1 MKRLYLA
8 FILTVI
14 AIGCN
19 EPEQPLEEFYRF
31 KGIERFTLYE
41 PVFKE
46 MVIGESLNL
55 SPLLTIKDGL
65 NNTVEVPQEAL
76 AFYANNQRLATDVFR
91 AAVQGTYRLRAGIGN
106 KSTNSIT
113 VTVLPAGVYPII
125 KVPVI
130 FHTINSS
137 LTQSQITNLLTGI
150 TASFR
155 NRWRVGNDPKDA
167 NSADCYVEF
176 YAAEKDPTGR
186 TLTAKGLDMVS
197 ATRSEF
203 TSQQATNEAWNSF
216 WEPTR
221 YLNIWVM
228 KVTGELEYASWAY
241 FPAVS
246 KALAGLDLRA
256 SGGTPPRPQGVFL
269 NAKHTNLIP
278 LLAHEVGHVLGLHHV
293 FDGNLDTFSGCTAND
308 PDYCSDTPYYDRN
321 NYEGNSR
328 SLQQNRISCSGIS
341 YISTNFMDYDY
352 SYENSFTRDQRL
364 RVRHVISHGWW
375 LPTPFNGAPNGRLT
389 SPYVQKP
396 DDYQYTPPVVCFGH
410 LKIKKKPFNAQ

>member
-1 MKRLYLA
+1 MRRFVFSLIAALV
-8 FILTVI
+8 VI
-14 AIGCN
+14 SCN
-19 EPEQPLEEFYRF
+19 ESEQPLEEFYRF
-31 KGIERFTLYE
+31 KGIEKFTLAE

-55 SPLLTIKDGL
+55 SPLLTVKDGF
-65 NNTVEVPQEAL
+65 NKAVDIPKEAL
-76 AFYANNQRLATDVFR
+76 VFYANNQRMGVDIFR
-91 AAVQGTYRLRAGIGN
+91 AVTQGTYQIKAGIGN
-106 KSTNSIT
+106 KMTNTIV
-113 VTVLPAGVYPII
+113 VTVLPPGVYPII

-130 FHTINSS
+130 FHTVNTA
-137 LTQSQITNLLTGI
+137 LTQAQITNLLNGI

-155 NRWRVGNDPKDA
+155 NRWRLGNDPKDV

-186 TLTAKGLDMVS
+186 ILTTKGLDIVS

-203 TSQQATNEAWNSF
+203 TSQQATSEAWNSF

-228 KVTGELEYASWAY
+228 KITGSYQNASWAY
-241 FPAVS
+241 FPFVS
-246 KALAGLDLRA
+246 KALAGLELRS
-256 SGGTPPRPQGVFL
+256 SGGTPPLPLGVFL
-269 NAKHTNLIP
+269 NVKHTNYIP
-278 LLAHEVGHVLGLHHV
+278 LLAHEVGHVLGLEHV
-293 FDGNLDTFSGCTAND
+293 FDGNLDTFNGCTTND
-308 PDYCSDTPYYDRN
+308 PDYCADTPYYDRN
-321 NYEGNSR
+321 AYETNIR
-328 SLQQNRISCSGIS
+328 SLQQNRTSCNGIS
-341 YISTNFMDYDY
+341 YLSTNFMDYDY

-364 RVRHVISHGWW
+364 RVRHVISYGWW

-410 LKIKKKPFNAQ
+410 LKTKKKHFNTQ